1 MEINIKTGRIVE
13 RKLSRK
19 AIIEGKL
26 STVASTANVKANKQ
40 SRNRGKDSRLN
51 DWMQKEQTVTHNGNQ
66 SVVKTNVIEYLQDV
80 AKKNNKEDSK
90 LRKKGRWEGQQ
101 QPNVFQRSSSAIL
114 RIKTVMTSV
123 AVPKGD

>member
-1 MEINIKTGRIVE
+1 MEINIKTDRIVE

-26 STVASTANVKANKQ
+26 STVASTANVKPKKQ

-66 SVVKTNVIEYLQDV
+66 CAVKTNVSEYLQDV
-80 AKKNNKEDSK
+80 AKKNKKEDSK
-90 LRKKGRWEGQQ
+90 LRKEGRKEG
-101 QPNVFQRSSSAIL
+101 RSTAAKCVSKI
-114 RIKTVMTSV
+114 IQCN
-123 AVPKGD
+123 P